1 MGLDRRQD
9 SKGKNSTLSL
19 NKGLI
24 RVNPGAVSILSE
36 VPAGVGRLWEGSQRW
51 LGKTS

>member
-9 SKGKNSTLSL
+9 SKGKNSTLSPKKVL
-19 NKGLI
+19 M
-24 RVNPGAVSILSE
+24 RVNPGALSILLE